1 MQTVETPSMW
11 GPRFGAWCEGGTPP
25 PPHTHTHP
33 HTHFCGRERGAG
45 SGCRVQISNS
55 GVSFQSHGLKT
66 WSHFGCQNMQTVCKY
81 GPNFEQSSFS
91 FGAAFFS
98 PFGYLAKV
106 NRPVHTPRL
115 PKFIENADDGPSY
128 FRTRLCGLL
137 WAHLGS
143 WFWLGDTYRV
153 WQVFLGAH
161 QALDDLCPA
170 AVAKVTG
177 SHVVRRAV
185 LQRVSAGHDLA
196 LDGGAN
202 KCPQHLHCHSW
213 KHTE

>member
-1 MQTVETPSMW
+1 MW
-11 GPRFGAWCEGGTPP
+11 GMNPLPP
-25 PPHTHTHP
+25 L
-33 HTHFCGRERGAG
+33 CGRESGAG

-66 WSHFGCQNMQTVCKY
+66 WSRFGCQNTQTLCKY

-98 PFGYLAKV
+98 PSDIYRESTALCTH
-106 NRPVHTPRL
+106 RRSR
-115 PKFIENADDGPSY
+115 KFIGNADNGPGY
-128 FRTRLCGLL
+128 FRIQLCGLL

-161 QALDDLCPA
+161 QALDDLCPT

-185 LQRVSAGHDLA
+185 LQSVSAGHDLA

-213 KHTE
+213 KHRG